1 MEQEDR
7 AIVRESLRNLAV
19 GDQTVS
25 MRDHPSLPLTGYPD
39 IPVAEQI
46 ARLDAFQRSMSTR
59 RTVREFAAT
68 PVPRAIVELALLTA
82 GSAPSGANHQPWFF
96 SVIES
101 PAARARI
108 RAAAEAEEREF
119 YASKAPQ
126 EWLDA
131 LAPLGTDPDKSFLE
145 VAPVLIAIFG
155 QRRGGAS
162 PGDDKKNY
170 YVPESVGI
178 ATGLLIA
185 ALHSAGLATL
195 THTPAPM
202 AFLSDICGRP
212 ASEKPF
218 LLLVAGRPAANA
230 TVPVAALNKKPL
242 AAIANWI

>member
-1 MEQEDR
+1 
-7 AIVRESLRNLAV
+7 
-19 GDQTVS
+19 
-25 MRDHPSLPLTGYPD
+25 MRDHPCQPLTGYASVED
-39 IPVAEQI
+39 GEAVARI
-46 ARLDAFQRSMSTR
+46 TAFRALMTAR
-59 RTVREFAAT
+59 RTVREFSDRS
-68 PVPRAIVELALLTA
+68 VPRAIVEQAILTA

-108 RAAAEAEEREF
+108 RAAAEAEEQEF
-119 YASKAPQ
+119 YETKAPQ
-126 EWLDA
+126 EWLEA
-131 LAPLGTDPDKSFLE
+131 LAPLGTDPDKGFLE

-155 QRRGGAS
+155 QKRGGPN
-162 PGDDKKNY
+162 PGDNRKNY

-202 AFLSDICGRP
+202 SFLADICGRP

-218 LLLVAGRPAANA
+218 LLLVAGHPAPEA
-230 TVPVAALNKKPL
+230 TVPTAALNKKPL
-242 AAIANWI
+242 DAIAAWI

>member
-1 MEQEDR
+1 
-7 AIVRESLRNLAV
+7 
-19 GDQTVS
+19 
-25 MRDHPSLPLTGYPD
+25 MRDHPCLPLSGYSALTD
-39 IPVAEQI
+39 DESLTRA
-46 ARLDAFQRSMSTR
+46 ADFRALMAAR

-68 PVPRAIVELALLTA
+68 PVPRAVVEQALLTA

-101 PAARARI
+101 AEARSRI
-108 RAAAEAEEREF
+108 RIAAEAEEREF
-119 YASKAPQ
+119 YATKAPQ

-131 LAPLGTDPDKSFLE
+131 LAPLGTDPDKGFLE
-145 VAPVLIAIFG
+145 VAPVLIAVFG
-155 QRRGGAS
+155 QKRGGPN
-162 PGDDKKNY
+162 PGDDRKNY

-202 AFLSDICGRP
+202 SFLGEICGRP
-212 ASEKPF
+212 AGEKPF
-218 LLLVAGRPAANA
+218 LLLVAGHPAADA

-242 AAIANWI
+242 DAIAAWI

>member
-1 MEQEDR
+1 MK
-7 AIVRESLRNLAV
+7 
-19 GDQTVS
+19 
-25 MRDHPSLPLTGYPD
+25 DHPATPLTGYVPIAD
-39 IPVAEQI
+39 AESVAR
-46 ARLDAFQRSMSTR
+46 AKAFHAHMSGR
-59 RTVREFAAT
+59 RTVREFSDR
-68 PVPRAIVELALLTA
+68 PVPRAVVEQALMTA

-101 PAARARI
+101 AGARARI

-119 YASKAPQ
+119 YATKAPQ

-131 LAPLGTDPDKSFLE
+131 LAPLGTDPDKGFLE
-145 VAPVLIAIFG
+145 VAPVLIAIFA
-155 QRRGGAS
+155 QKRGGPN

-202 AFLSDICGRP
+202 SFLADICGRP

-218 LLLVAGRPAANA
+218 LLLVAGHPAAEA
-230 TVPVAALNKKPL
+230 TVPTAALNKKPL
-242 AAIANWI
+242 DAIAAWI